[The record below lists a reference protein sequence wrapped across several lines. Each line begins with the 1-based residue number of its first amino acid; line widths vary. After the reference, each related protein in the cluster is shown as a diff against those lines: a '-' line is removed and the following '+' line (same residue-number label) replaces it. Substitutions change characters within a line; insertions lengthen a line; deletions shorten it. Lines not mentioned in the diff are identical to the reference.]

1 MSANVIRERE
11 QVIDYLASEITD
23 YLTKVNALQLP
34 QSVSNYMGCVFHVIN
49 DLEQIGD
56 HAIKILVQT
65 EKCVEMGQS
74 YSQAAQ
80 DELRQIYQMDM
91 DLLDKT
97 MKLFRGQRPTP
108 EGWLDMKLQ
117 ERTITKLAVKAQ
129 SNHMERLQ
137 EKTCTFEQG
146 LTFVESLNSLTRIV
160 NHVMN
165 IAEASGSELLLNTA
179 KE

>member
-1 MSANVIRERE
+1 
-11 QVIDYLASEITD
+11 
-23 YLTKVNALQLP
+23 
-34 QSVSNYMGCVFHVIN
+34 
-49 DLEQIGD
+49 
-56 HAIKILVQT
+56 
-65 EKCVEMGQS
+65 
-74 YSQAAQ
+74 
-80 DELRQIYQMDM
+80 MDM

-108 EGWLDMKLQ
+108 ESWLDMKVQ
-117 ERTITKLAVKAQ
+117 ERTIMKLAVTAQ

-146 LTFVESLNSLTRIV
+146 LTFIESLNSLTRIV

-165 IAEASGSELLLNTA
+165 IAEASGTGLLLAAA

>member
-1 MSANVIRERE
+1 
-11 QVIDYLASEITD
+11 
-23 YLTKVNALQLP
+23 
-34 QSVSNYMGCVFHVIN
+34 
-49 DLEQIGD
+49 
-56 HAIKILVQT
+56 
-65 EKCVEMGQS
+65 MGQA

-108 EGWLDMKLQ
+108 ESWLDMKLQ